1 MTDELSKAEAA
12 EQAVRAGQLVTMM
25 ALFFSEQ
32 EPGVI
37 GSVLADLMARF
48 LSNHKITND
57 PAREADLRQKLLAQW
72 CDTMWKIVE
81 VYDSKTARMQ

>member
-1 MTDELSKAEAA
+1 MTDKLSKSEAA
-12 EQAVRAGQLVTMM
+12 EQATRAQQIVTMVSF
-25 ALFFSEQ
+25 FFSEQ

-48 LSNHKITND
+48 LSNHKITSD

-81 VYDSKTARMQ
+81 VYDAKTAKMQ

>member
-1 MTDELSKAEAA
+1 MTDGLSKAEAA
-12 EQAVRAGQLVTMM
+12 EQAVRAQQLVTMVSF
-25 ALFFSEQ
+25 FFSEQ

-48 LSNHKITND
+48 LSNHKIND

-81 VYDSKTARMQ
+81 VYDAKGARMQ

>member
-1 MTDELSKAEAA
+1 MTDKLSKSEAA
-12 EQAVRAGQLVTMM
+12 EQAVRAQQLVTMV
-25 ALFFSEQ
+25 AFFFSEQ

-48 LSNHKITND
+48 LSNHKIND

-81 VYDSKTARMQ
+81 VYDAKGARMQ